1 MQEPLLLTQEER
13 YILLNL
19 IEGEFEN
26 IKRQNANIF
35 YKLEKYQQDLRRI
48 HHKICN
54 NLEDED
60 EE

>member
-1 MQEPLLLTQEER
+1 MQAELILTQEEK
-13 YILLNL
+13 YTLLNL

-35 YKLEKYQQDLRRI
+35 YKLEEYQQDLRRI
-48 HHKICN
+48 HHKIVD